1 MSKIYTL
8 INICRIKFMI
18 KVFGIKNCD
27 TMKKTFTWLD
37 AHSVE
42 YKFIDYKKE
51 GVVAEQIDVWINHVG
66 WEKLLNT
73 RGMMWRKIPD
83 DEKLDLDEE
92 IARRLMLA
100 YPSAIKRPIILC
112 KDKLLV
118 GFDADF
124 FMTELLA

>member
-1 MSKIYTL
+1 L
-8 INICRIKFMI
+8 IN
-18 KVFGIKNCD
+18 
-27 TMKKTFTWLD
+27 
-37 AHSVE
+37 
-42 YKFIDYKKE
+42 YKKE

-112 KDKLLV
+112 NDKLLV
-118 GFDADF
+118 RFDADV
-124 FMTELLA
+124 FMTQLLA

>member
-1 MSKIYTL
+1 
-8 INICRIKFMI
+8 MI

-27 TMKKTFTWLD
+27 TMKKTFSWLD
-37 AHSVE
+37 SHNVK
-42 YKFIDYKKE
+42 YQFIDYKKE
-51 GVVAEQIDVWINHVG
+51 GVVAEQIDTWINHVG

-92 IARRLMLA
+92 VAHRLMLA

-112 KDKLLV
+112 NDKLLV
-118 GFDADF
+118 GFDADV
-124 FMTELLA
+124 FMTQLLA

>member
-1 MSKIYTL
+1 
-8 INICRIKFMI
+8 MI

-51 GVVAEQIDVWINHVG
+51 GVVAEQIDTWINHVG

-73 RGMMWRKIPD
+73 RGMMWRKIPASD
-83 DEKLDLDEE
+83 KMDLDKT

-100 YPSAIKRPIILC
+100 YPTAIKRPIISY
-112 KDKLLV
+112 KNKLLV
-118 GFDADF
+118 GFDAEI
-124 FMTELLA
+124 FMLELLA